1 MRDLDKK
8 PYSADEAKIAKFFC
22 DRGVG
27 GGDDPVGSLLCGYAY
42 LIEQRK
48 RLQTS
53 LRDCVSFMKDDISGP
68 SQRSGIIAEAE
79 AALDEA

>member
-1 MRDLDKK
+1 MRDLAKN

-22 DRGVG
+22 DRGLG
-27 GGDDPVGSLLCGYAY
+27 GGDDPVGSLLCGYVY
-42 LIEQRK
+42 LVEQRK

-53 LRDCVSFMKDDISGP
+53 LEDCVAFMKGDIGGP
-68 SQRSGIIAEAE
+68 AQKSGIIAEAE